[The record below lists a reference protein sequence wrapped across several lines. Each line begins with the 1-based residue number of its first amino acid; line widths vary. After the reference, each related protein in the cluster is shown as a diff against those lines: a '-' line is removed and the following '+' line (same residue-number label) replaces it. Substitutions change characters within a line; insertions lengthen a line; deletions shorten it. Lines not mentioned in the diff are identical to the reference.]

1 MVRVWIDMPPTKKP
15 PSLMLVDSV
24 THRGFNP
31 LVSVMFGFVPLSPHH
46 RCLVE
51 SALVRNPIMRKKTGH
66 HGFYGQMVSMDH
78 GIKMRVQYL
87 AL

>member
-1 MVRVWIDMPPTKKP
+1 MFIFQYSIWQAQKINWI
-15 PSLMLVDSV
+15 V
-24 THRGFNP
+24 
-31 LVSVMFGFVPLSPHH
+31 
-46 RCLVE
+46 C
-51 SALVRNPIMRKKTGH
+51 PIMRKKTGH